1 MKLSALFEAAIKE
14 LAQLKCSF
22 AVGGGLAAD
31 LYRSQSRVTNDADL
45 LFLTEGLEV
54 VKGRKLLK
62 KLGLGIGEV

>member
-1 MKLSALFEAAIKE
+1 
-14 LAQLKCSF
+14 
-22 AVGGGLAAD
+22 
-31 LYRSQSRVTNDADL
+31 VTNDADL